1 MSKLLYSTGFHRK
14 STLVL
19 MGVLAIFN
27 CLELQ
32 GQSLSDTI
40 DIKEISV
47 ISKEIKRF
55 QAGAKVETI
64 SGIQFENFQDGN
76 LETLLSRNI
85 PVSLKGTAGGLS
97 TIRFRGTSPD
107 HTSINFGG
115 LNLNSLTLGHS
126 NISNVSI
133 YLFDEIGLQFGSS
146 SAVNGSGS
154 IGGAIYLGLQ
164 NDWTNGFKAELKT
177 SFGSFGEQLHGSKI
191 YFGNGSWESVTR
203 VYYLKKENNFPFYNT
218 SFKDFTTGKVGLD
231 DEQKNAN
238 IENKG
243 FLQEF
248 NYRFSKAE
256 SVKLKVWLE
265 NNWHYIQQNQASNL
279 LNPEQKETY
288 EDEHIRIWADYD
300 NKKKRFK
307 YHFGVGYVFDNGI
320 FNETPNPIST
330 QRIVGDFYLEQNIL
344 KNGSYKVGAK
354 AARMIPKVYAY
365 SQEIKFEDRTD
376 LFLSYNHHFFNRL
389 RITLNLRQGF
399 VTDFKLPFVP
409 ALGLSYQLLNVNQH
423 LIKLN
428 ANVAKSYRV
437 PTFNDRYWEPGGNP
451 NLKPE
456 DGMNYEIG
464 LSYNYYSNNLTSSIK
479 LNGFYM
485 DVDNWL
491 LWRNGG
497 SYWYADNV
505 QRVQS
510 KGIEISGNLKYNW
523 GRFKINSIINYAFTN
538 AERVESINHNSAIN
552 RQLEYV
558 PLHKGITSLSVAYKE
573 ITFLVDGSYSYEQ
586 YTDETMGNILD
597 SYFLLNAALNYRF
610 KINDNHK
617 FKISTG
623 LNNILNK
630 NYQSTIDYAMPQINY
645 KISLTYNFK

>member
-1 MSKLLYSTGFHRK
+1 
-14 STLVL
+14 
-19 MGVLAIFN
+19 
-27 CLELQ
+27 
-32 GQSLSDTI
+32 
-40 DIKEISV
+40 
-47 ISKEIKRF
+47 
-55 QAGAKVETI
+55 
-64 SGIQFENFQDGN
+64 
-76 LETLLSRNI
+76 
-85 PVSLKGTAGGLS
+85 
-97 TIRFRGTSPD
+97 
-107 HTSINFGG
+107 
-115 LNLNSLTLGHS
+115 
-126 NISNVSI
+126 
-133 YLFDEIGLQFGSS
+133 
-146 SAVNGSGS
+146 
-154 IGGAIYLGLQ
+154 
-164 NDWTNGFKAELKT
+164 
-177 SFGSFGEQLHGSKI
+177 
-191 YFGNGSWESVTR
+191 
-203 VYYLKKENNFPFYNT
+203 
-218 SFKDFTTGKVGLD
+218 
-231 DEQKNAN
+231 
-238 IENKG
+238 
-243 FLQEF
+243 
-248 NYRFSKAE
+248 
-256 SVKLKVWLE
+256 
-265 NNWHYIQQNQASNL
+265 
-279 LNPEQKETY
+279 
-288 EDEHIRIWADYD
+288 
-300 NKKKRFK
+300 
-307 YHFGVGYVFDNGI
+307 
-320 FNETPNPIST
+320 
-330 QRIVGDFYLEQNIL
+330 
-344 KNGSYKVGAK
+344 
-354 AARMIPKVYAY
+354 MIPKVYAY